1 MKISAVSRLARKKF
15 VRKVPAER
23 VCEKHTLEAEE
34 SSSKLYF
41 TSTSRNKSSRG
52 VPTKLSAQRI
62 LSVTFLPFTHI
73 IYTPTTHKSKRGYY
87 LERKPQIGFYNTTH
101 SSFRGRAIYP
111 LKRNYC
117 SLFSFLL
124 PLSYIERRFVHKYNP
139 HLFRMQ
145 RVF

>member
-1 MKISAVSRLARKKF
+1 MKISAILRLAHKKF
-15 VRKVPAER
+15 TRKVPAKR
-23 VCEKHTLEAEE
+23 ACEKHTLEAKE

-41 TSTSRNKSSRG
+41 ASTLRNRSTRG

-62 LSVTFLPFTHI
+62 LSVTFLPFTHT
-73 IYTPTTHKSKRGYY
+73 IYTLIILKSKRGYY

-101 SSFRGRAIYP
+101 SFFRGIAIYP
-111 LKRNYC
+111 LERNYC

-124 PLSYIERRFVHKYNP
+124 PLSYIERRFVHKYNL
-139 HLFRMQ
+139 HLFRVQ